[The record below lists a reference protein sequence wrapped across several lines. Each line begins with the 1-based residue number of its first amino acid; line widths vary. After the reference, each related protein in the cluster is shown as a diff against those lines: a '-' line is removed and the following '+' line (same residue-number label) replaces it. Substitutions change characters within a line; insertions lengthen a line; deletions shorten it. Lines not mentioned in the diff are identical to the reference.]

1 MNQRQQLNRL
11 EKRFEQLSAPGSK
24 VTSPKLS
31 PADTSLM
38 SCSAAQKSKSIAS
51 RSGVPSPLSSSS
63 MSPSMPHSNEPLP
76 VGGDIS
82 LQEEPNDEIG

>member
-1 MNQRQQLNRL
+1 MRQQLNRL

-31 PADTSLM
+31 LADTSLM
-38 SCSAAQKSKSIAS
+38 SSSAAQKSKSIAS
-51 RSGVPSPLSSSS
+51 RSGAPSPSLSSSS
-63 MSPSMPHSNEPLP
+63 MSPSMPSSNEPLP

-82 LQEEPNDEIG
+82 LQEEPDDEIG